1 MGGFLTS
8 PAFEQTFPSISTSTN
23 SANSTLQGFTVAVY
37 EIGCA
42 LGALSVTLY
51 GDHLGRRQ
59 TVMLGQLILIIGTAL
74 QASSFSLAQLIVG
87 RVVTGVGN
95 GSAVAVLPLWNG
107 ECARAENRGQ
117 SILWQ
122 LNINILGI
130 AVAYW
135 VDYGTS
141 GLPQGWEWRFPLA
154 LQVVLA
160 VVTVLLCFILPDSPR
175 ALVKM
180 GKMREAR
187 DVLDMLSL
195 EADQTRRDE
204 ETRLM
209 MALVE
214 HALEADEAAQQHHQ
228 QQHTPTE
235 EREKTNSWWSNNNNN
250 NELLTQG
257 KPRFFQRL
265 VLATMALCM
274 LQISGINL
282 ITYYATVIFED
293 TLGMT
298 RNMALLLSG
307 FNGLEYWLA
316 TFLPIPLIDQW
327 GRRPLM
333 LFSACGQAVSMAV
346 LAACIVFPG
355 NKPAGYVATVFLFVF
370 NTFFAIGF
378 GGIPWLLPV
387 ELTPLKTRGRS
398 VAVAN
403 GCFWFCSMFCAFSF
417 PIHRLFSFFPL
428 SNCAGKN
435 ANFD

>member
-8 PAFEQTFPSISTSTN
+8 PAFEKQFPSINTSSPDGN
-23 SANSTLQGFTVAVY
+23 ATLQGFTVAVY

-42 LGALSVTLY
+42 FGALSVTAY
-51 GDHLGRRQ
+51 GDRLGRRQ
-59 TVMLGQLILIIGTAL
+59 TVLLGQLILVIGTAL
-74 QASSFSLAQLIVG
+74 QASSFSLGQLIVG
-87 RVVTGVGN
+87 RIVTGVGN
-95 GSAVAVLPLWNG
+95 GAAVAVLPLWNG
-107 ECARAENRGQ
+107 ECARAAHRGR
-117 SILWQ
+117 LLMWQ

-135 VDYGTS
+135 VDYGTQNLD
-141 GLPQGWEWRFPLA
+141 GGWEWRFPLA

-160 VVTVLLCFILPDSPR
+160 ATTVLLCCVLPDSPR

-180 GKMREAR
+180 GRLREAR

-195 EADQTRRDE
+195 EADQARRDE

-214 HALEADEAAQQHHQ
+214 HALEAEVQAQEQ
-228 QQHTPTE
+228 QRQRQRHDMTIAKKK
-235 EREKTNSWWSNNNNN
+235 RKGGWLGLQDSDM
-250 NELLTQG
+250 LTQG
-257 KPRFFQRL
+257 RPRFFQRL

-293 TLGMT
+293 VLGMS

-307 FNGLEYWLA
+307 VNGLEYWLA
-316 TFLPIPLIDQW
+316 TFIPIPLVDRL

-333 LFSACGQAVSMAV
+333 LFSAVGQCVSMAV
-346 LAACIVFPG
+346 LAACISFPG
-355 NKPAGYVATVFLFVF
+355 SKAAGYVATVFLFVF
-370 NTFFAIGF
+370 NTFFAVGF
-378 GGIPWLLPV
+378 CGIPWLLPV

-403 GCFWFCSMFCAFSF
+403 GCFWLCSKWNSLWTARRES
-417 PIHRLFSFFPL
+417 LWL
-428 SNCAGKN
+428 SQSCWNGPA
-435 ANFD
+435 

>member
-8 PAFEQTFPSISTSTN
+8 PAFEQTFPSINTSHGG
-23 SANSTLQGFTVAVY
+23 NSTLQGFTVAVY

-42 LGALSVTLY
+42 LGALSVTAY
-51 GDHLGRRQ
+51 GDRLGRRQ
-59 TVMLGQLILIIGTAL
+59 TVMLGQLILVVGTAL

-87 RVVTGVGN
+87 RIVTGVGN
-95 GSAVAVLPLWNG
+95 GAAVAVLPLWNG
-107 ECARAENRGQ
+107 ECARAAHRGR
-117 SILWQ
+117 LLMWQ

-130 AVAYW
+130 ALAYW
-135 VDYGTS
+135 VDYGTQDLD
-141 GLPQGWEWRFPLA
+141 GGWEWRFPLA

-160 VVTVLLCFILPDSPR
+160 AATVLLCCVLPDSPR

-180 GKMREAR
+180 GRLREAR

-195 EADQTRRDE
+195 EADQARRDE

-214 HALEADEAAQQHHQ
+214 HALEAEVRAQEQ
-228 QQHTPTE
+228 QQHDGTTKK
-235 EREKTNSWWSNNNNN
+235 EKGGWLKLNDDM
-250 NELLTQG
+250 LTQG
-257 KPRFFQRL
+257 RPRFFQRL

-293 TLGMT
+293 VLGMS

-316 TFLPIPLIDQW
+316 TFIPIPLVDRL

-333 LFSACGQAVSMAV
+333 LFSAVGQCVSMVV
-346 LAACIVFPG
+346 LAACIAFPG
-355 NKPAGYVATVFLFVF
+355 SKAAGYVATVFLFVF
-370 NTFFAIGF
+370 NTFFAVGF
-378 GGIPWLLPV
+378 CGIPWLLPV

-403 GCFWFCSMFCAFSF
+403 GCFWFCS
-417 PIHRLFSFFPL
+417 R
-428 SNCAGKN
+428 
-435 ANFD
+435 